1 MHTQTESTQGHRR
14 IRAIL
19 PGAAAGLALY
29 LLTISGEVMLGA
41 SVRWLL
47 AYLGAAIAGTIV
59 PLGVGA
65 EGLAWVAA
73 LAPIAWSLAGLAL
86 PGRGRVWGRRLGARR
101 PSSDEAAA
109 LADALE
115 TLRCTEP
122 NLPGAAEFLV
132 LDDPLPGAAVRGR
145 TLILSRG
152 LLESESL
159 AAVLAHELGH
169 VDSLDGRL
177 TEALNRL
184 QLWGDPL
191 APVSAERGEGA
202 AVGLDGDPRGAL
214 SWGLMRWILRLA
226 GGSFAQGLLSPLW
239 AAYWRWREY
248 AADAYAAALGQA
260 EDLARHLS
268 DHEQPFDAPQPG
280 LLFKRC
286 EHPPVALRVERLLG
300 GAAGWGSE

>member
-41 SVRWLL
+41 SVRWFL

-101 PSSDEAAA
+101 PSSEEVDA

-145 TLILSRG
+145 ALILSRG
-152 LLESESL
+152 LLDHTESL
-159 AAVLAHELGH
+159 PAVLAHELGH
-169 VDSLDGRL
+169 ADTLDGRL
-177 TEALNRL
+177 TEALERL
-184 QLWGDPL
+184 ALWGDPL
-191 APVSAERGEGA
+191 ASVRCEAGGEGE
-202 AVGLDGDPRGAL
+202 LHDDPRGGL
-214 SWGLMRWILRLA
+214 LWGLLRWTLRLA
-226 GGSFAQGLLSPLW
+226 GGSFAQQLLTPLW
-239 AAYWRWREY
+239 AAHWRAREY
-248 AADAYAAALGQA
+248 AADDYAASLGQA
-260 EDLARHLS
+260 EDLAGYLA
-268 DHEQPFDAPQPG
+268 DQEQPFDAPQRG
-280 LLFKRC
+280 LFFNPA
-286 EHPPVALRVERLLG
+286 EHPPVALRIERLLG
-300 GAAGWGSE
+300 SFDHEGSK